1 MEDNKEFLNFVFPRP
16 SKYDW
21 VVANIS
27 FNVEEMIDW
36 LQKNKQKASENKG
49 YIDFDVLKYSKD
61 PNKYY
66 ARRYNKE
73 VVKQVTAKEHMPD
86 REAVAKDEDLPF

>member
-16 SKYDW
+16 SKFDW

-27 FNVEEMIDW
+27 LNVDEMIEW
-36 LQKNKQKASENKG
+36 LQNNREKANSNKG

-61 PNKYY
+61 PNKFY

-73 VVKQVTAKEHMPD
+73 LPKQVTAKEHMPD
-86 REAVAKDEDLPF
+86 RETVEQSDLPF